1 MELTETATNLEYKL
15 QQNFRKLQSEF
26 FKNPNSDLQYRLNGL
41 KRLETQLLKYKQ
53 HITEAIKQDLNKC
66 EFESDTSEILTCLL
80 ELRIAKRELAKWMR
94 PKMVA
99 TPTELLGS
107 SHYIRQEPKGVV
119 LIISPWNYPVNLSII
134 PLIAAW
140 SAGNKIILKPS
151 EISKNTADVIEQLI
165 ADTFSSNEVIVCKG
179 DVQVAE
185 ILLKLPFNHI
195 FFTGSQATAKKVM
208 KAAAENLSTVTLEL
222 GGKNPLIID
231 ESINLKKVVK
241 DIVYGKC
248 INAGQTCVAP
258 DYILIPKTLKTEFVL
273 QWNVAIENLYGSNLM
288 NNSDYGGIIN
298 PIHYDRLIN
307 LIQSCLDQGAVL
319 SEPIQCD
326 PIQRKIKPVL
336 LMNSKWEHPCMADE
350 IFGPVLPIIE
360 YEFIEPELNR
370 MQSMDRPL
378 VLYIFSEQKVFI
390 EKVLNTVRSG
400 GVTINNCLLNYCN
413 FNLPFGGDQQSGQ
426 GSNHGIFGFE
436 AFSHKRGISKQG
448 KLINSLRFFYPPFD
462 SWKVKILNIAFKYL
476 GKV

>member
-26 FKNPNSDLQYRLNGL
+26 FKNPNPDLQYRLNGL

-94 PKMVA
+94 PKMVD

-231 ESINLKKVVK
+231 ESINLKKSLK
-241 DIVYGKC
+241 
-248 INAGQTCVAP
+248 
-258 DYILIPKTLKTEFVL
+258 ILCMASVL
-273 QWNVAIENLYGSNLM
+273 MQV
-288 NNSDYGGIIN
+288 
-298 PIHYDRLIN
+298 
-307 LIQSCLDQGAVL
+307 
-319 SEPIQCD
+319 
-326 PIQRKIKPVL
+326 KPV
-336 LMNSKWEHPCMADE
+336 
-350 IFGPVLPIIE
+350 
-360 YEFIEPELNR
+360 
-370 MQSMDRPL
+370 
-378 VLYIFSEQKVFI
+378 
-390 EKVLNTVRSG
+390 
-400 GVTINNCLLNYCN
+400 
-413 FNLPFGGDQQSGQ
+413 
-426 GSNHGIFGFE
+426 
-436 AFSHKRGISKQG
+436 
-448 KLINSLRFFYPPFD
+448 
-462 SWKVKILNIAFKYL
+462 
-476 GKV
+476 